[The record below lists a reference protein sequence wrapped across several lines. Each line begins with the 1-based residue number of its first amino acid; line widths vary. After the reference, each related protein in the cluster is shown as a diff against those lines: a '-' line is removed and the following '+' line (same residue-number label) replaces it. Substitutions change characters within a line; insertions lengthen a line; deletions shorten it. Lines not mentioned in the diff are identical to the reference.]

1 MQLTENL
8 GAKRA
13 IAKADWVCWKK
24 SEEQFERI
32 HRPFLFD
39 LDDNDQEQACW
50 DECTRESCNAD
61 VSQMAKKMDML
72 PYSLSVSPSSAWVL
86 HQGLCLKG
94 KDEEN
99 ENKYRETRKEALRWK
114 GVKN

>member
-1 MQLTENL
+1 MQLADKL
-8 GAKRA
+8 GTKRA
-13 IAKADWVCWKK
+13 IAKTDWDCWKK

-50 DECTRESCNAD
+50 DACTRESCNAD

-72 PYSLSVSPSSAWVL
+72 PYDDPTRDRIRGCVRATR
-86 HQGLCLKG
+86 
-94 KDEEN
+94 
-99 ENKYRETRKEALRWK
+99 YRGRTIEHAT
-114 GVKN
+114 